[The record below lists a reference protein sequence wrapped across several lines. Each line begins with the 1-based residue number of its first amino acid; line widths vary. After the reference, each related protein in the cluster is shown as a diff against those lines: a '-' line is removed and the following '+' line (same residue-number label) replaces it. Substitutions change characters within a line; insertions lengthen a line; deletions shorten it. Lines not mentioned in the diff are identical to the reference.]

1 MCACGGGKDGSPT
14 MPSSLTSPRFSGCD
28 YSTRSYECSFFV
40 TELRDRSELHTT
52 SDGARGLLS
61 HCLASHLLV
70 SLRRP
75 SFFSS
80 RFVCRRTSR
89 PGSCPRASPST
100 IGRTTSPATGSITTC
115 IATCSIISRC
125 TWLFANAV
133 VLTPRLVKLDLYE
146 KHVVLGA
153 AIHTSKQQQGAVVK
167 AGCTTESLRK
177 AELGGHCTPRPGR
190 RVVCSKTGRRDYSAA
205 YQAPSRPPR
214 TTLAEGHQEHILAQH
229 SCSIK
234 SPKHTQPLAFGID
247 GIAGRTPSKW
257 KRHSRRPHPRIC
269 APPGQLPTT
278 VLRNTKT
285 HIPKSSVLPCARTV
299 LSLRP
304 PSTTSRFLSPSG
316 DGAT

>member
-1 MCACGGGKDGSPT
+1 M
-14 MPSSLTSPRFSGCD
+14 
-28 YSTRSYECSFFV
+28 
-40 TELRDRSELHTT
+40 
-52 SDGARGLLS
+52 ARGGLLS
-61 HCLASHLLV
+61 HRLASHRLA

-75 SFFSS
+75 SFFRS
-80 RFVCRRTSR
+80 RFVCRWTSR
-89 PGSCPRASPST
+89 PSSCPRASPST

-229 SCSIK
+229 SFSIK

-278 VLRNTKT
+278 VLRNTRPT
-285 HIPKSSVLPCARTV
+285 YPNRASCRVRVLCSRSDHRARLAGSCRRLVTAQREPCNTCKGPARAGHTGT
-299 LSLRP
+299 SLP
-304 PSTTSRFLSPSG
+304 DKGAVHLTSNWR
-316 DGAT
+316 